1 MRDLLFAWRLLG
13 READVSALIVLVL
26 ALGIGGNSATF
37 TLLKATFLDPL
48 PYRDADRLVVVR
60 EDSGWSPS
68 VGEFIEI
75 RKRGRELEQPAFLQL
90 QDMQLT
96 GPDEPVRILAGRVT
110 ASFFPLLG
118 VSASKGR
125 TFSAEDNLPGA
136 NPVVMVSD
144 GFWHSGM
151 GADPGIIGR
160 TLRLDGKPFQ
170 IVGVLPP
177 AFHFDYPT
185 LGVPEPIGV
194 YVAFPLERSYSVR
207 PSGYGGGPTV
217 RMLARMRDGSTFQQA
232 EAELRS
238 IGSAL
243 VTENPSEFRRPD
255 GKTMGVSFTIQPLR
269 EAIVGA
275 QRPLLWLLSGGV
287 CVLLLIACAN
297 TAQLLVAR
305 GLRRGREVAIRAAL
319 GATRPRLIRQFLMEG
334 LVLAICG
341 GVLGLLLSVWIV
353 RLLVRM
359 LPARSPIFESARVDA
374 WVITFTLGLSVF
386 SALLFAIIPA
396 VKGSMYALGPSLGS
410 RAIGQGNRWRHGM
423 LALEAALSVFLLCGA
438 GLIGQ
443 NLLNLLV
450 TPAGFDGSGVTL
462 MQLALPPQRIEALP
476 PSAKPWERTARA
488 FEEYLE
494 RVQAIPGVEAAA
506 ISTAPPLL
514 PQRGGPT
521 RIVGVPVAGDP
532 LGYPALTNMVSPDYF
547 RTLGIPLIAGRAF
560 RDDDAPGREP
570 VVIVN
575 QEFARRAGVENPV
588 GMKEEPGLDAEH
600 PTATIIGMVGNVRMR
615 NLDPAPVPETYW
627 SYRQV
632 SLPTTYLAVRSS
644 LPQAQL
650 VNSVKQAIR
659 SSYREQAVF
668 NIRTMD
674 QVFSSSVA
682 QPRFQAALTGAFA
695 LLALAM
701 AASGMY
707 TVISYLVSQRTSEI
721 AIRIALGAGRGA
733 IVKTVLGTTSL
744 WVVGGLAAGLGLGL
758 AAGATIRSLTNTVTT
773 GSPLMYAAVLAFFL
787 LVTLLA
793 TCQPIRRAI
802 RLDPAVA
809 LRSE

>member
-1 MRDLLFAWRLLG
+1 MRDLLFAWRLLW
-13 READVSALIVLVL
+13 REPDVSALIVLVL
-26 ALGIGGNSATF
+26 ALGIGGNSAIF

-48 PYRDADRLVVVR
+48 PYRHAERLIVVR

-68 VGEFIEI
+68 VGEFVEI
-75 RKRGRELEQPAFLQL
+75 RKRSRELEQPAFLQL

-96 GPDEPVRILAGRVT
+96 GTDEPLHVLAGRVT
-110 ASFFPLLG
+110 ASFFSLLG
-118 VSASKGR
+118 VNPVKGR
-125 TFSAEDNLPGA
+125 TFSEQDNLPGA
-136 NPVVMVSD
+136 DPMVLLTD
-144 GFWHSGM
+144 GFWRSRM
-151 GADPGIIGR
+151 GADPGVIGR
-160 TLRLDGKPFQ
+160 TLRLDGKPSR

-177 AFHFDYPT
+177 GFHFDYPT
-185 LGVPEPIGV
+185 LNVQEPIAI
-194 YVAFPLERSYSVR
+194 YVAFPLERAYSVR

-217 RMLARMRDGSTFQQA
+217 RMLARLRDGGTSQQA
-232 EAELRS
+232 EAELRN
-238 IGSAL
+238 IAHAL
-243 VTENPSEFRRPD
+243 VVENPADFRRLD
-255 GKTMGVSFTIQPLR
+255 GKALSVSFVTQPLR

-305 GLRRGREVAIRAAL
+305 GLRRSREVAIRAAL

-359 LPARSPIFESARVDA
+359 LPARSPIFESAHVDA
-374 WVITFTLGLSVF
+374 RVMTFTFGLSVF

-396 VKGSMYALGPSLGS
+396 VKGSMYALGPSLGA

-450 TPAGFDGSGVTL
+450 TPTGFDGANVTL
-462 MQLALPPQRIEALP
+462 IQLALPPQRIESLP
-476 PSAKPWERTARA
+476 PTAKPWERPARA
-488 FEEYLE
+488 YKEYLE
-494 RVQAIPGVEAAA
+494 KVQAIPGVDSAAV
-506 ISTAPPLL
+506 STAPPLL
-514 PQRGGPT
+514 IQRGGPT
-521 RIVGVPVAGDP
+521 RIVGVPVADGSV
-532 LGYPALTNMVSPDYF
+532 GYPAFGNMVSPEYF
-547 RTLGIPLIAGRAF
+547 RTLGIPLLAGRAF
-560 RDDDAPGREP
+560 RDDDAPGRET
-570 VVIVN
+570 VVIVS
-575 QEFARRAGVENPV
+575 QEFARRAGVRNPV
-588 GMKEEPGLDAEH
+588 GMQIEPGINLGE
-600 PTATIIGMVGNVRMR
+600 TATIIGVVGDVRMR
-615 NLDPAPVPETYW
+615 NLETAPLPMTYW
-627 SYRQV
+627 SYRQA
-632 SLPTTYLAVRSS
+632 PFPNTYMAVRSS
-644 LPQAQL
+644 LPQTQL

-659 SSYREQAVF
+659 SSYSDQAVF
-668 NIRTMD
+668 NVRTMD
-674 QVFSSSVA
+674 QVFSGSVA
-682 QPRFQAALTGAFA
+682 QPRFQASLTGAFA

-733 IVKTVLGTTSL
+733 IIKTVLGTTVL
-744 WVVGGLAAGLGLGL
+744 WVVGGLAVGLGLGL
-758 AAGATIRSLTNTVTT
+758 AASTTIRSLTNAVTT
-773 GSPLMYAAVLAFFL
+773 GSPVMYAAVLGVFL

-793 TCQPIRRAI
+793 AYMPVRRAI

>member
-744 WVVGGLAAGLGLGL
+744 WVAGGLAAGLGLGL

-809 LRSE
+809 LRNE

>member
-1 MRDLLFAWRLLG
+1 MR
-13 READVSALIVLVL
+13 VL
-26 ALGIGGNSATF
+26 ARLRDGGTSQHVEAELRNSAH
-37 TLLKATFLDPL
+37 A
-48 PYRDADRLVVVR
+48 LVV
-60 EDSGWSPS
+60 EN
-68 VGEFIEI
+68 
-75 RKRGRELEQPAFLQL
+75 PADF
-90 QDMQLT
+90 
-96 GPDEPVRILAGRVT
+96 R
-110 ASFFPLLG
+110 
-118 VSASKGR
+118 
-125 TFSAEDNLPGA
+125 
-136 NPVVMVSD
+136 
-144 GFWHSGM
+144 
-151 GADPGIIGR
+151 
-160 TLRLDGKPFQ
+160 RLDGKA
-170 IVGVLPP
+170 I
-177 AFHFDYPT
+177 
-185 LGVPEPIGV
+185 
-194 YVAFPLERSYSVR
+194 S
-207 PSGYGGGPTV
+207 
-217 RMLARMRDGSTFQQA
+217 
-232 EAELRS
+232 
-238 IGSAL
+238 
-243 VTENPSEFRRPD
+243 
-255 GKTMGVSFTIQPLR
+255 VSFVTQPLR

-319 GATRPRLIRQFLMEG
+319 GATRPRLIRQFLTEG

-341 GVLGLLLSVWIV
+341 GALGLLLSVWIV

-374 WVITFTLGLSVF
+374 RVITFTLGLSAF
-386 SALLFAIIPA
+386 AALLFAIIPA
-396 VKGSMYALGPSLGS
+396 IKGSMYVLGPSLGS

-443 NLLNLLV
+443 NLMNLLV
-450 TPAGFDGSGVTL
+450 TPAGFDGSDVTL
-462 MQLALPPQRIEALP
+462 MQLVLPPQRIETLP
-476 PSAKPWERTARA
+476 PSAKPWERSARA

-532 LGYPALTNMVSPDYF
+532 LGYPALGNMVSPDYF
-547 RTLGIPLIAGRAF
+547 RTLGIPLIAGRTF
-560 RDDDAPGREP
+560 RDDDAAGREP

-588 GMKEEPGLDAEH
+588 GMQEEPGLDAEH
-600 PTATIIGMVGNVRMR
+600 PTATIIGVVGDVRMR

-650 VNSVKQAIR
+650 VDSVKQAIY

-682 QPRFQAALTGAFA
+682 QPRFQVSLTGAFA

-707 TVISYLVSQRTSEI
+707 TVITYLVSQRTSEI

-733 IVKTVLGTTSL
+733 IIKTVLGTTSL
-744 WVVGGLAAGLGLGL
+744 WVGGGLAAGLGSGL
-758 AAGATIRSLTNTVTT
+758 AAGTTIRSLTNTFTT
-773 GSPLMYAAVLAFFL
+773 GSPVMYAAVLAFFL
-787 LVTLLA
+787 LITLLA
-793 TCQPIRRAI
+793 AYRPIRRATQ
-802 RLDPAVA
+802 LDSAVA